1 MTFGTATKFISAIGG
16 EQGQA
21 LVEYSLILALVSLVG
36 ITVLQ
41 VVGQDIT
48 DLLGRV
54 TSALTSALP

>member
-1 MTFGTATKFISAIGG
+1 MTFQTPTKFISAIGD